1 MAEKCNKHFSQVCLG
16 GYSHTSTLAHRPVL
30 ICRPGICRD
39 PELVYRPY
47 RDPKVLYLLIYL
59 DALSP
64 LMMAIQSPN
73 AKEDLPAIHATENAI
88 SAVAKICRYIE
99 SGVPYDSVLPLWL
112 SWLPVVEDKEEACHV
127 YTYLCDL
134 IERLEEKEL

>member
-1 MAEKCNKHFSQVCLG
+1 M
-16 GYSHTSTLAHRPVL
+16 
-30 ICRPGICRD
+30 
-39 PELVYRPY
+39 
-47 RDPKVLYLLIYL
+47 
-59 DALSP
+59 
-64 LMMAIQSPN
+64 
-73 AKEDLPAIHATENAI
+73 PAIHATENAI

-99 SGVPYDSVLPLWL
+99 SGVPYDTVLPLWL

>member
-1 MAEKCNKHFSQVCLG
+1 MLFLH
-16 GYSHTSTLAHRPVL
+16 
-30 ICRPGICRD
+30 
-39 PELVYRPY
+39 
-47 RDPKVLYLLIYL
+47 L

-64 LMMAIQSPN
+64 LMIAIQSPN
-73 AKEDLPAIHATENAI
+73 AREDLPAIHATENAI

-99 SGVPYDSVLPLWL
+99 SGVPYDTVLPLWL